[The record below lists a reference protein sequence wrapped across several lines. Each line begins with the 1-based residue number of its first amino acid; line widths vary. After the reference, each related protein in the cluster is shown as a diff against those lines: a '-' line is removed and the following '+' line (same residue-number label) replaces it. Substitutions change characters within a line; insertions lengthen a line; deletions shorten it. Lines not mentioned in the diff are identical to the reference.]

1 MHLDIVSAEEEIF
14 SGNVKNIIAA
24 AMMGEVGIFPKHT
37 PMITPLK
44 PGEVKI
50 ITDQDEEKL
59 FFISGG
65 VLEVQPDIV
74 TVLAD
79 TAIRAE
85 DLDEAKAAESKKR
98 AEEALAD
105 KSDKIDAAKALAEL
119 AQAAAQLKMIETI
132 KRKSLPI
139 DKRKNP
145 PNYSNQTFTNGTW
158 IGHGGYGGQFLLVNP
173 DTGISVSFFS
183 VLTNRT
189 AMDYT
194 YLGDMVK
201 MMEAIALE
209 Y

>member
-79 TAIRAE
+79 SAIRGE

-132 KRKSLPI
+132 RKKS
-139 DKRKNP
+139 K
-145 PNYSNQTFTNGTW
+145 
-158 IGHGGYGGQFLLVNP
+158 
-173 DTGISVSFFS
+173 
-183 VLTNRT
+183 
-189 AMDYT
+189 
-194 YLGDMVK
+194 
-201 MMEAIALE
+201 
-209 Y
+209 

>member
-24 AMMGEVGIFPKHT
+24 AMMGEVGIYPKHT

-50 ITDQDEEKL
+50 ITEQDEEML

-65 VLEVQPDIV
+65 VIEVQPEIV

-79 TAIRAE
+79 TAIRGE
-85 DLDEAKAAESKKR
+85 DLDDAKAEESKKR

-105 KSDKIDAAKALAEL
+105 KSDNIDAAKALAEL

-132 KRKSLPI
+132 RK
-139 DKRKNP
+139 KAK
-145 PNYSNQTFTNGTW
+145 
-158 IGHGGYGGQFLLVNP
+158 
-173 DTGISVSFFS
+173 
-183 VLTNRT
+183 
-189 AMDYT
+189 
-194 YLGDMVK
+194 
-201 MMEAIALE
+201 
-209 Y
+209 

>member
-1 MHLDIVSAEEEIF
+1 MSIMHLDIVSAEEEVF

-79 TAIRAE
+79 TAIRGE
-85 DLDEAKAAESKKR
+85 DLDEAKAAESKKW
-98 AEEALAD
+98 AEEALID
-105 KSDKIDAAKALAEL
+105 KSDNIDSAKALAEL
-119 AQAAAQLKMIETI
+119 AQAAAQLKMIEKI
-132 KRKSLPI
+132 RKES
-139 DKRKNP
+139 K
-145 PNYSNQTFTNGTW
+145 
-158 IGHGGYGGQFLLVNP
+158 
-173 DTGISVSFFS
+173 
-183 VLTNRT
+183 
-189 AMDYT
+189 
-194 YLGDMVK
+194 
-201 MMEAIALE
+201 
-209 Y
+209 

>member
-1 MHLDIVSAEEEIF
+1 MSIMHLDIVSAEEEIF

-24 AMMGEVGIFPKHT
+24 AMMGEVGIFPNHT

-59 FFISGG
+59 FFVSGG

-79 TAIRAE
+79 TAIRGE

-132 KRKSLPI
+132 KRKS
-139 DKRKNP
+139 K
-145 PNYSNQTFTNGTW
+145 
-158 IGHGGYGGQFLLVNP
+158 
-173 DTGISVSFFS
+173 
-183 VLTNRT
+183 
-189 AMDYT
+189 
-194 YLGDMVK
+194 
-201 MMEAIALE
+201 
-209 Y
+209 

>member
-1 MHLDIVSAEEEIF
+1 MSIMHLDIVSAEEEIF

-44 PGEVKI
+44 SGEVKI

-65 VLEVQPDIV
+65 VLEVQPNIV

-79 TAIRAE
+79 TAIRGE

-119 AQAAAQLKMIETI
+119 AQAAAQLKMIEI
-132 KRKSLPI
+132 IRKKS
-139 DKRKNP
+139 K
-145 PNYSNQTFTNGTW
+145 
-158 IGHGGYGGQFLLVNP
+158 
-173 DTGISVSFFS
+173 
-183 VLTNRT
+183 
-189 AMDYT
+189 
-194 YLGDMVK
+194 
-201 MMEAIALE
+201 
-209 Y
+209 

>member
-37 PMITPLK
+37 QMITPLK
-44 PGEVKI
+44 SGEVKI

-65 VLEVQPDIV
+65 ILEVQPDIV

-79 TAIRAE
+79 TAIRGE

-105 KSDKIDAAKALAEL
+105 KSDNIDAAKALAEL
-119 AQAAAQLKMIETI
+119 AQAAAQLKMIEKI
-132 KRKSLPI
+132 RKKS
-139 DKRKNP
+139 K
-145 PNYSNQTFTNGTW
+145 
-158 IGHGGYGGQFLLVNP
+158 
-173 DTGISVSFFS
+173 
-183 VLTNRT
+183 
-189 AMDYT
+189 
-194 YLGDMVK
+194 
-201 MMEAIALE
+201 
-209 Y
+209 